1 MHGLWIWW
9 LTMTY
14 RIKPETNLAECLS
27 SLFSHLE
34 VWGLLFI
41 SATLSEVTVDG
52 EIPEDQL
59 DHLGL
64 EK

>member
-1 MHGLWIWW
+1 
-9 LTMTY
+9 MTY